1 MSRVLMKGN
10 DAIGAGAIA
19 VNCRYYYGYPITPQ
33 NEIGEYMAREL
44 PRAGG
49 VFIQAESEV
58 AAINMVYGTSAT
70 GARVMTSSS
79 GPGIS
84 LKMEGI
90 SYIAAAELPCVIA
103 NIMRG
108 GPGLGNIAP
117 SQSDYFQATKGGGH
131 GDYRLIVLAPSS
143 VQEIYDFTRI
153 AFYLADKYRNPAV
166 ILGDGF
172 LGQMMEVVEILDSEA
187 DDDYATGPE
196 KPWATTGCEGR
207 EKNVINTLLMEPDQL
222 EAHNWKLNRKYRQ
235 IAENE
240 KRVVMYRTEDAEI
253 LVVSFGIAARIS
265 REAVDMARSEG
276 IKAGLI
282 RPITL
287 WPFPDH
293 AFNDLD
299 SVKGILTVEMNTG
312 QMLEDVRLS
321 VNGRVPVEFY
331 GRTGGNLPDSKDVLE
346 EIKKIG
352 GV

>member
-19 VNCRYYYGYPITPQ
+19 ANCRYYYGYPITPQ
-33 NEIGEYMAREL
+33 NEIGEYMSSEM
-44 PRAGG
+44 PKAGG

-90 SYIAAAELPCVIA
+90 SYIAAAELPCVIV

-143 VQEIYDFTRI
+143 VQEIYDFTRQ
-153 AFYLADKYRNPAV
+153 AFYLADKYRIPAI

-172 LGQMMEVVEILDSEA
+172 LGQMMEVVELADSA
-187 DDDYATGPE
+187 KDDEYARIPE
-196 KPWATTGCEGR
+196 KPWAITGCKGR
-207 EKNVINTLLMEPDQL
+207 EKNIVNTLLIEPDTL
-222 EAHNWKLNRKYRQ
+222 EKHNWKLKDKYQQ

-240 KRVVMYRTEDAEI
+240 KRADLYRVDDAEI
-253 LVVSFGIAARIS
+253 LVAAFGISARIS
-265 REAVDMARSEG
+265 KEAVDMARDEG
-276 IKAGLI
+276 IKVGLI

-293 AFNDLD
+293 VFKNLD

-312 QMLEDVRLS
+312 QMIEDVRLS
-321 VNGRVPVEFY
+321 VEGKIPVEFY
-331 GRTGGNLPDSKDVLE
+331 GRTGGNLPDSTAIFE
-346 EIKKIG
+346 EIKRMG
-352 GV
+352 GM